1 MRFNREL
8 LKGSAILLICFGAFN
23 VFNLLFHLV
32 MARTLSVAE
41 YGILATLF
49 SLIYITGV
57 FSESIQTVITKYS
70 SDEQKKSRI
79 KNIFFRAGR
88 KAVFLGAG
96 FYVAYLGIAILLSN
110 LLDIKYALLAIN
122 GIVVLFAFIL
132 PVVRGIMQ
140 GKKRFY
146 ALGTS
151 VVSESVFKLV
161 LSLTLVF
168 LGFGIYGAVW
178 GVVISS
184 GLALML
190 SLFLIRDFVSVNE
203 EIGEFDGIYSYAKP
217 TFIVT
222 LALVLVCSIDVIIA
236 RMVFTPEVAGSY
248 AIASVLGKIIFWGT
262 APVSKAMFPISSE
275 QHTKTGRGIFYNS
288 ALIVGALICA
298 GLVIYSAFPEI
309 VVRIFS
315 GENLPESASIL
326 LYLGLGNA
334 ILALSNLA
342 LLYKLSRGKIR
353 NSIWLFLPVLI
364 QAGLLYVFSS
374 DIIKFSIAF
383 VLSSALFF
391 ITTIILLNQKER
403 R

>member
-8 LKGSAILLICFGAFN
+8 LRGSAILLICFGAFN

-49 SLIYITGV
+49 SLIYIIGV

-70 SDEQKKSRI
+70 SEEQKKSRI
-79 KNIFFRAGR
+79 KNIFLRAGR

-96 FYVAYLGIAILLSN
+96 FYVVYLVIAILLSS
-110 LLDIKYALLAIN
+110 LLDIEYALLAIN
-122 GIVVLFAFIL
+122 GIVILFAFAL

-151 VVSESVFKLV
+151 VVSESVIKLV
-161 LSLTLVF
+161 LSLMLVF
-168 LGFGIYGAVW
+168 LGFGVYGAVW

-184 GLALML
+184 GLAIVL
-190 SLFLIRDFVSVNE
+190 SIFLIRDFVNVKE
-203 EIGEFDGIYSYAKP
+203 ERGEFDGIYSYAKP

-222 LALVLVCSIDVIIA
+222 LATILFYSIDVIIA

-275 QHTKTGRGIFYNS
+275 QVKKTGRGIFYNS
-288 ALIVGALICA
+288 VLIVGMLVCA

-334 ILALSNLA
+334 VLAFSNLA

-353 NSIWLFLPVLI
+353 NSPLLFVPVAI
-364 QAGLLYVFSS
+364 QAVLLYVFSS
-374 DIIKFSIAF
+374 DITRFSIAF

-391 ITTIILLNQKER
+391 ITTIILLNKKER